1 MQDSRPIKLLTYN
14 LFCRPIINNMQSDK
28 KDERLE
34 EFMKV
39 MVNFDVLC
47 LQEIFDTWNNT
58 RRERLITAA

>member
-14 LFCRPIINNMQSDK
+14 LLCRPIINNMQSDK